1 MEERGKTVLIDALE
15 NEFGNGHRI
24 SAEIRSQVVKGYVL
38 HLDSTMGTLCNEV
51 AAIEYHDL
59 CA

>member
-24 SAEIRSQVVKGYVL
+24 SAEIRSQVVKGYVFL
-38 HLDSTMGTLCNEV
+38 LDSTV
-51 AAIEYHDL
+51 
-59 CA
+59 